1 MLYGIQK
8 LQPSPDGQLVAPG
21 EHPNISNFLFFASK
35 QYNLKEASTGV
46 GQAAA
51 GRPVLCTPFSPA
63 IY

>member
-8 LQPSPDGQLVAPG
+8 LQPSPDGQLVAPD
-21 EHPNISNFLFFASK
+21 EHPNISDFLFFTSK
-35 QYNLKEASTGV
+35 KHNLKEASTAV

-51 GRPVLCTPFSPA
+51 RRPVLCTLFSPA